1 MKVSGVS
8 EVSEVSGRW
17 KQLRESSDLMK
28 GVGWSKQIT
37 KYDSATANRL
47 YGFREYLKK
56 FIMTSC
62 NLCDNDI
69 CTICNAVGST
79 KLTSDIDIS
88 INTEIHF
95 SISIKRLLVLRNALR
110 IIFESDPFFHH
121 NGKFKLRLVND
132 FFDINIYLSNFELT
146 KDDTKKIG
154 DFKRYFISDCYAN
167 NCKNVVNQ
175 YYFASFEIIKPKI
188 RRLDSQYM
196 KLSNDLDV
204 LLHTDTDTKNINGE
218 AIINLT
224 SALSLYED
232 GSYHTQGSYFHIV
245 MMIQKKIRF
254 KIRTARDKQIYK
266 NLLSASIIEN
276 LCYSFVYPKKR
287 DKYLSRVKD
296 GLNRLKKYKIK
307 NKLFLRLEKEIPNIN
322 IKIEIYRILHKLSIA
337 TAT

>member
-1 MKVSGVS
+1 
-8 EVSEVSGRW
+8 
-17 KQLRESSDLMK
+17 
-28 GVGWSKQIT
+28 
-37 KYDSATANRL
+37 
-47 YGFREYLKK
+47 
-56 FIMTSC
+56 
-62 NLCDNDI
+62 
-69 CTICNAVGST
+69 
-79 KLTSDIDIS
+79 
-88 INTEIHF
+88 
-95 SISIKRLLVLRNALR
+95 
-110 IIFESDPFFHH
+110 
-121 NGKFKLRLVND
+121 
-132 FFDINIYLSNFELT
+132 
-146 KDDTKKIG
+146 
-154 DFKRYFISDCYAN
+154 
-167 NCKNVVNQ
+167 
-175 YYFASFEIIKPKI
+175 
-188 RRLDSQYM
+188 M

-307 NKLFLRLEKEIPNIN
+307 NKLFIRLEKEIPNIN